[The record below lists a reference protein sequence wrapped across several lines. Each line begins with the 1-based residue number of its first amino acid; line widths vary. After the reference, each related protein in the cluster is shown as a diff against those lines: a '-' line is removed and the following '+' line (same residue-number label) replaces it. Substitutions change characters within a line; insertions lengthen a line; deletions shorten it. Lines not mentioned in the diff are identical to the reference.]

1 MAYGSL
7 DSHRHHRPLQWAT
20 SGSCRD
26 TGPWGLAIQEPASVL
41 IVDQS
46 TESVPVGCPWSQDF
60 TLAFRILE
68 KEQFNMKMEEGWGVG
83 R

>member
-1 MAYGSL
+1 ML
-7 DSHRHHRPLQWAT
+7 T
-20 SGSCRD
+20 
-26 TGPWGLAIQEPASVL
+26 
-41 IVDQS
+41 VDQS